1 MKNGLSLLSPD
12 TLIQPVIPV
21 SILNTLSK
29 INKNFTKDLLV
40 SNIEKFFQQPIESHP
55 VLNMF

>member
-29 INKNFTKDLLV
+29 INKKFTKDLLV
-40 SNIEKFFQQPIESHP
+40 SNI
-55 VLNMF
+55 

>member
-29 INKNFTKDLLV
+29 INKKFTKDLLV
-40 SNIEKFFQQPIESHP
+40 SNIEKFFQQPIGSHP